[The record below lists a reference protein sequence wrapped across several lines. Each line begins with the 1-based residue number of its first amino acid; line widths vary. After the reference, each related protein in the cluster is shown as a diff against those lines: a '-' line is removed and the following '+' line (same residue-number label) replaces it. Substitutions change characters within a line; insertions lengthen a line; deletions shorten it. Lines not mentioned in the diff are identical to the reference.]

1 MNLAREHIVL
11 KALKQ
16 TNFILYSLHLPSK
29 SLPAVVSKQTSMNSM
44 PFGLSTNAFDEE
56 VIKREDMEMV
66 RPFSEWSF
74 HLLFT
79 LWNKLSS
86 ILDMSVLWLQVASS
100 EQCFTE
106 DYAIATSNFAQSTT
120 DVVGSNNIGYK
131 MLQKFGWK
139 GQGLGKSEQGEAI
152 K

>member
-66 RPFSEWSF
+66 RPFSE
-74 HLLFT
+74 
-79 LWNKLSS
+79 
-86 ILDMSVLWLQVASS
+86 
-100 EQCFTE
+100 
-106 DYAIATSNFAQSTT
+106 
-120 DVVGSNNIGYK
+120 
-131 MLQKFGWK
+131 
-139 GQGLGKSEQGEAI
+139 
-152 K
+152 